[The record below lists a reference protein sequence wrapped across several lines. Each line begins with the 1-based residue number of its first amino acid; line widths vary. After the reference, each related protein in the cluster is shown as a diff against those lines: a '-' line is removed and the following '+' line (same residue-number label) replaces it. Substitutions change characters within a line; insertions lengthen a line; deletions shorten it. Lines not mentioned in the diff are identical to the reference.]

1 MVVDHVEGPLSFRD
15 ESSGEMIV
23 PAQAEGIY
31 TLDTVSG
38 QRILV
43 KSQNADGIT
52 MEREYERNMDVK
64 RFRSVKLGTEKEL

>member
-1 MVVDHVEGPLSFRD
+1 ML
-15 ESSGEMIV
+15 V
-23 PAQAEGIY
+23 PEQAEGIY

-43 KSQNADGIT
+43 KSQNADSIM

>member
-1 MVVDHVEGPLSFRD
+1 ML
-15 ESSGEMIV
+15 V
-23 PAQAEGIY
+23 PEQAEGIY

-43 KSQNADGIT
+43 KSQNADGIM